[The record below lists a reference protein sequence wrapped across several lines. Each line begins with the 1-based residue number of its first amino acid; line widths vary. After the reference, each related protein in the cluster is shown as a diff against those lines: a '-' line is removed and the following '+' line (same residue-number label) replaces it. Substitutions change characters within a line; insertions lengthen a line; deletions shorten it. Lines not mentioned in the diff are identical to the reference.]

1 MLFSIIKNKNKIFQ
15 LFNNRN
21 FSFLLYKNYFIS
33 MTLFLNLNNYSY
45 FENLSK
51 NKYNKDIYIKKP
63 TITKNKIKTGILTI
77 KKHARI
83 I

>member
-1 MLFSIIKNKNKIFQ
+1 MNFSLIKNKNQIFY
-15 LFNNRN
+15 LFNKKN
-21 FSFLLYKNYFIS
+21 FSFFFYKNYYIS

-45 FENLSK
+45 FENLPK

-63 TITKNKIKTGILTI
+63 IITKNKIKTGILTV
-77 KKHARI
+77 KKNARI